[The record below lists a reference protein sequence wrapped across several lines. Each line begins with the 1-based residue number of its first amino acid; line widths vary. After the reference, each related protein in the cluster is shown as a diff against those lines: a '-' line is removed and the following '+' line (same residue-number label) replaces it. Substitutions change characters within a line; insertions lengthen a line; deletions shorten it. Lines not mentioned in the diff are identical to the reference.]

1 METRRRK
8 TEGCLTWCTKRF
20 WTVRLLRIV
29 ITAADSRFC
38 DLNLVDILARR
49 ERARPE
55 LRGTKREREMERERE
70 RERSEKEALG
80 RKEKIGS
87 WSIERTGIRLSVYT
101 VERPDQEPWII
112 HRESETRCFGFGART
127 DVVPCLFAL
136 LVDSLSTLPPR
147 LGYFWHP
154 VSACLSASCFNRAC
168 TTLYVHRISSSF
180 LSFFLFSPPPSSY
193 LKKLLSRFWARA
205 KNPDSQNNFPI
216 VIIVV
221 ALVVYYYFMQLYDYF
236 RLVSKVFIS
245 KIG

>member
-1 METRRRK
+1 MNFEYPTPSLSPTNTWMKKRNKKKQKKKKKKKKKNEVEAKGKEGK

-49 ERARPE
+49 EEGRAKQN
-55 LRGTKREREMERERE
+55 LGERKGRERE
-70 RERSEKEALG
+70 RGRRKLSLSLSLSLSLG

-136 LVDSLSTLPPR
+136 LVDSLSTLP
-147 LGYFWHP
+147 LL
-154 VSACLSASCFNRAC
+154 VSAISD
-168 TTLYVHRISSSF
+168 TLYQPACPPRVSTDPVQHCMYIESPLSFF
-180 LSFFLFSPPPSSY
+180 LSFFFPSLFLPEEST
-193 LKKLLSRFWARA
+193 W
-205 KNPDSQNNFPI
+205 
-216 VIIVV
+216 
-221 ALVVYYYFMQLYDYF
+221 
-236 RLVSKVFIS
+236 
-245 KIG
+245 

>member
-1 METRRRK
+1 
-8 TEGCLTWCTKRF
+8 
-20 WTVRLLRIV
+20 
-29 ITAADSRFC
+29 
-38 DLNLVDILARR
+38 
-49 ERARPE
+49 
-55 LRGTKREREMERERE
+55 MERERE

-221 ALVVYYYFMQLYDYF
+221 ALVVYYYFMELYDYF